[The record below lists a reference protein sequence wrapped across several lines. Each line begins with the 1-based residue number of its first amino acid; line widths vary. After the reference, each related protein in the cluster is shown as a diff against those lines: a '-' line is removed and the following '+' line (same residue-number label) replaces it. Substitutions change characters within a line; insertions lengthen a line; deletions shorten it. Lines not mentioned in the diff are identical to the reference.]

1 MSVAHVQPAPEQST
15 TSCPPAAYRQ
25 NRANCR
31 PSLRNQTIFERRALA
46 GESLAALALE
56 YDVSHQRIGQIAA
69 RVEGWIAAHPE
80 DRLAQRLR
88 LRCRL
93 RYEALY
99 DAAMTGFAASR
110 HEEVTVKQRKT
121 SRPASGGETNDA
133 GETKLVVTTIDERV
147 VRQRHGDPRLL
158 ATALKAVEKLER
170 LAAAE
175 DRAAATDPPIEAQPR
190 IDAKPRKKAR
200 PRVEQAENV
209 RDVAASDSEAAAE
222 AACAD
227 ASSPP
232 VMATTVGDVKS
243 GPDGSNHAEHDG
255 YDEPAAENEAN
266 SRQEG
271 SSHAELDGYE
281 GSEDERGVQ
290 RPIALRRQGPVV
302 LIASR
307 GHIEHMRAVA
317 EQALPHHPILAL
329 GREGEARSW
338 LARPDSAAAL
348 IWLEEQLDPSGRA
361 SEPLGELARQLAGRG
376 AECPVAV
383 EQHAGA
389 EESATLQKLRA
400 AGLRIDVVRRGG
412 EGWIKREWLPAIERL
427 VA

>member
-1 MSVAHVQPAPEQST
+1 MSATLTQPVPTDSEIPGPLST
-15 TSCPPAAYRQ
+15 CPPAREGGD
-25 NRANCR
+25 RANCR

-99 DAAMTGFAASR
+99 DAAMTSFAASR
-110 HEEVTVKQRKT
+110 QKEVTVKHRQT
-121 SRPASGGETNDA
+121 SRPSPGGETNEA
-133 GETKLVVTTIDERV
+133 GETKELVTTVEERV
-147 VRQRHGDPRLL
+147 ERQRHGDPRLL

-175 DRAAATDPPIEAQPR
+175 DRAAATEPPVDAQPR
-190 IDAKPRKKAR
+190 IAAKPRKKAK
-200 PRVEQAENV
+200 PGAEQGQDV
-209 RDVAASDSEAAAE
+209 PDVAAPDSAAAAE
-222 AACAD
+222 AAYAD

-232 VMATTVGDVKS
+232 SVAAVEEDVMS
-243 GPDGSNHAEHDG
+243 GADGFHSAERDG
-255 YDEPAAENEAN
+255 YD
-266 SRQEG
+266 
-271 SSHAELDGYE
+271 
-281 GSEDERGVQ
+281 GSESEHGAQ
-290 RPIALRRQGPVV
+290 RPIVLRRQGPVV

-307 GHIEHMRAVA
+307 GHIDHMRAVA
-317 EQALPHHPILAL
+317 EQAMPHHPILAL

-389 EESATLQKLRA
+389 EESATLQTLRA
-400 AGLRIDVVRRGG
+400 AGLRIEVVWRGG
-412 EGWIKREWLPAIERL
+412 EGWIKRQWLPAIERL